1 MKALRFKI
9 LLHAYERRIFTYAL
23 YFLGNRAD
31 AQDACQEVLLRVW
44 HHLDELQWDAAGP
57 WIMRITRNLCLDMI
71 RKRKHRA
78 ALSDEDAVVLNE
90 PTRDPAHDPL
100 ETTHRRLMQEQIVEA
115 LLRLPELQRSAVILR
130 DVQDLSYN
138 QISDILQIP
147 LNSVKVYILR
157 GRQALRKIIFQQ
169 YRGEMEHVRRT

>member
-9 LLHAYERRIFTYAL
+9 LLQVHERRIFTYAL

-44 HHLDELQWDAAGP
+44 RHLDELQWDAAGP
-57 WIMRITRNLCLDMI
+57 WIMRVTRNLCVDII
-71 RKRKHRA
+71 RTRKHHV
-78 ALSDEDAVVLNE
+78 ALFDENVVALNE
-90 PTRDPAHDPL
+90 PMHNPAHDPL
-100 ETTHRRLMQEQIVEA
+100 EIAHRRLMQEQVSAA

-138 QISDILQIP
+138 QISAILQLP

-157 GRQALRKIIFQQ
+157 GRQALRKIICQQ
-169 YRGEMEHVRRT
+169 YRGEMEHVRKA